1 MDVQDGGG
9 GYGCGTTMMV
19 VIVVVPRWWLWLWYN
34 PDGGAQDGDGGKRA
48 RDVTSA
54 GSSENS

>member
-1 MDVQDGGG
+1 
-9 GYGCGTTMMV
+9 MV

-34 PDGGAQDGDGGKRA
+34 PDGGAQDGDGGKRV